1 MTSLHYILIALGL
14 GLVVLLWL
22 YNYFQ
27 ERRYRKQVDRI
38 FAVERS
44 EVSLKNAPFA
54 EVPPDTRIEPILGLA
69 GEDTGASPS
78 DPFESDTSP
87 PVAPSWGGAEEIEI
101 TAVTDTA
108 AMAAGTAVD
117 PEAAGAA
124 TQAAMAGGSATV
136 TPGEESPLDAEI
148 EYVARL
154 NYSRPTPLTFAPLM
168 ENLRRISKP
177 IRALGRR
184 QDGPWEA
191 VQTHVVRAYDAVE
204 VSLLLA
210 DRSGPVSEV
219 QLDTFCKRLH
229 EFAAANDGVAS
240 CPDKAAALARAK
252 VLDGFCA
259 GVDMLIG
266 LIVMAPEGATVAS
279 ENIHRLATEAGLVHE
294 VDGSYSLRD
303 AAGHLLF
310 TLVNQ
315 EGTPFPASGSGLVT
329 RAIALQFDAPRVA
342 QGSLIFDRMTTLAF
356 KLAKEL
362 GGELVDDAG
371 RAVTHVTL
379 DKDRARLVDLYGR
392 MKGRGIPAGGE
403 RALRLFA

>member
-14 GLVVLLWL
+14 GLVILLWL

-44 EVSLKNAPFA
+44 EVSLKNAAFD

-69 GEDTGASPS
+69 GEDSGASPS
-78 DPFESDTSP
+78 DPFESQISP
-87 PVAPSWGGAEEIEI
+87 PAAPSWGGAEEIEI
-101 TAVTDTA
+101 TAFTDTA
-108 AMAAGTAVD
+108 ATAVD
-117 PEAAGAA
+117 PAAPGAA
-124 TQAAMAGGSATV
+124 TQAALAGESATV
-136 TPGEESPLDAEI
+136 TPGAESPVDAEI

-154 NYSRPTPLTFAPLM
+154 NYPRPTPLTFTPLM
-168 ENLRRISKP
+168 ENLRHKSKP
-177 IRALGRR
+177 VRALGRR

-204 VSLLLA
+204 VCLLLA
-210 DRSGPVSEV
+210 DRSGPVNEV

-252 VLDGFCA
+252 LLDGFCA

-279 ENIHRLATEAGLVHE
+279 EDIHRLAAEAGLVYE
-294 VDGSYSLRD
+294 VDGAYSLRD

-342 QGSLIFDRMTTLAF
+342 QGSLVFDRMTTLAF
-356 KLAKEL
+356 RLAKEL
-362 GGELVDDAG
+362 HGELVDDAG
-371 RAVTHVTL
+371 RAVTHATL

-392 MKGRGIPAGGE
+392 MKDRGIPAGGE